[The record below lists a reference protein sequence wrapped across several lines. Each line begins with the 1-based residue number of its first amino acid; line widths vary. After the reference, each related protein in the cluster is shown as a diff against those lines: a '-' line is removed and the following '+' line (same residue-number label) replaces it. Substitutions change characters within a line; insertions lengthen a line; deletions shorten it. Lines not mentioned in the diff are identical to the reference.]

1 MATPS
6 WFESQV
12 YFQNKLEQLGPDWD
26 AAKLEAAL
34 KDAGYSMDADG
45 LYKHFQDWGNAERIS
60 PNNLFNVAEYLQ
72 AKAEQLNA
80 EGGDKVWDPASVL
93 AAIEAAGLTV
103 WDHYT
108 QYGMYEG
115 VNPSNQFDTDAYFA
129 AKLAELQA
137 NEPEKNWTKDSM
149 LDAFKE
155 AGLNPLEHYSL
166 YGKEEGL
173 TVPPV
178 PADQQVSTDFDPYRP
193 SVPGETFNLTT
204 AVETITGTAN
214 DDVINGVASGVN
226 AQRTLNPED
235 SIDGAAGYDTLNV
248 DMQGNF
254 SGFTTGSM
262 KHVEKV
268 VLTNTDSVAHTFSAK
283 GVEGVETYSL
293 NAKGAAVNL
302 SDLNAAGVAVNIHGL
317 QSGATSIGF
326 TADAVKGEADAL
338 TLGLYGVGAAA
349 QGSTAA
355 KYVNM
360 NVAGIENLSVKA
372 VDDNYVNLSQVA
384 AAKSVTVSGT
394 GHLNV
399 EKVAGSV
406 TSLDASAM
414 TGNLTADLS
423 AATLDTLKGGSGDDT
438 LTVAAL
444 KAGAVLDGGAG
455 NDTLILKGA
464 NGALQPTMSGF
475 ENITVDGGALTLSG
489 KNVTDLTAL
498 TVKNGA
504 SVTLADMGASDFSAT
519 ASGATAGNVTLAD
532 AVAFTYNTQA
542 ADAAKQ
548 TKDTVSTAV
557 TAAKA
562 TSATVNVGAYTD
574 VTGTLNFASAKDVTV
589 NVASGL
595 GSGDTEQTSFGGT
608 INANKAEMLTVNA
621 EGNLAASTFTVNGA
635 ASVNIAADKGSTGA
649 VNVQAAAATEVSI
662 AAGADMGIQGSNF
675 AAAQNV
681 TLTQNAGLLDGA
693 GVALKAVNQLT
704 VSGAGGVTLGDLGS
718 STQTYGLTVDAGGLN
733 GAFTADAVNAG
744 NNDVTIRASSLGTTK
759 VGDIIGNNVTIDA
772 LGLLGGS
779 KADAALETGDI
790 DAFTNNS
797 GNLAIHFDGSSDVEI
812 GNLGGTKAFDSIT
825 LDAAD
830 YLGAQVGITADAT
843 KAEAIIGTLTANTV
857 TIDGSALATNTF
869 TGSAT
874 VAANAL
880 TFNGGLGADAVDLTA
895 RSGDTLTAVLNTGAG
910 DDRAIITGTTSTT
923 AITLSGNMGGDEG
936 DMVVVDAASSTA
948 AATINLSGLE
958 GYASSVIKASA
969 NSTVTGGAGS
979 DAVSITSGT
988 KATLVGGD
996 GADYLRGGNVM
1007 FAGAESKLVNGVY
1020 QESASTS
1027 SLGFNQAV
1035 ADVFNGDKVNAKWL
1049 SAEAFALF
1057 RDHNVL
1063 DSGGVDN
1070 VTMVASQ
1077 QADTFLFQNGN
1088 AAGKTSETPSTHV
1101 TIHNFTVGEDS
1112 ILLLSQGSNS
1122 SPVKSSAETIEDI
1135 LKVNDAIKL
1144 DTTNLGTGELKIII
1158 DWSKVDDATS
1168 WTGES
1173 LHTSSNTEITLVGVN
1188 NCSADTAVDD
1198 FFG

>member
-26 AAKLEAAL
+26 AAKLETAL

-115 VNPSNQFDTDAYFA
+115 VNPSNQFDTDAYLD

-178 PADQQVSTDFDPYRP
+178 PPSQQVSTDFDPYRP

-204 AVETITGTAN
+204 AVEKITGTAN

-254 SGFTTGSM
+254 SGFTTGSL

-283 GVEGVETYSL
+283 NVEGVETYSL

-355 KYVNM
+355 KYVNV
-360 NVAGIENLSVKA
+360 NAAGIENLAVKA

-394 GHLNV
+394 GNLNV

-444 KAGAVLDGGAG
+444 KPGAVLDGGAG

-475 ENITVDGGALTLSG
+475 ENITVDGGTLTLSG

-548 TKDTVSTAV
+548 TKDAVSTAV

-595 GSGDTEQTSFGGT
+595 GSGDTEQTSFGGA

-662 AAGADMGIQGSNF
+662 AAGANMDIQGSNF

-681 TLTQNAGLLDGA
+681 TLTQNAGLLNGV

-733 GAFTADAVNAG
+733 GAFIASAVNAG
-744 NNDVTIRASSLGTTK
+744 NNDVTIRASSLGTTT
-759 VGDIIGNNVTIDA
+759 VGAITGNNVTIDA

-779 KADAALETGDI
+779 KTVAALETGDI
-790 DAFTNNS
+790 NAFTNNS
-797 GNLAIHFDGSSDVEI
+797 GNLAIHFDGSSDVSI
-812 GNLGGTKAFDSIT
+812 GDLGNTRAFDSIT

-830 YLGAQVGITADAT
+830 YLGARVGTATTPGD
-843 KAEAIIGTLTANTV
+843 AEASIGSLTANTV
-857 TIDGSALATNTF
+857 TIDGSALAVNDF
-869 TGSAT
+869 T

-910 DDRAIITGTTSTT
+910 DDTATITGIATTT

-936 DMVVVDAASSTA
+936 DTVRVDATASSA
-948 AATINLSGLE
+948 ADTINLSGLE
-958 GYASSVIKASA
+958 GYASSVIKASVD
-969 NSTVTGGAGS
+969 STVTGGAGC
-979 DAVSITSGT
+979 DAVSIASGT

-1007 FAGAESKLVNGVY
+1007 FAGAESKIVNGVY

-1049 SAEAFALF
+1049 SSEAFALF

-1063 DSGGVDN
+1063 DSGGVTG

-1077 QADTFLFQNGN
+1077 QADTFLFQNGDGST
-1088 AAGKTSETPSTHV
+1088 GKDPETASSAV
-1101 TIHNFTVGEDS
+1101 SIHNFTVGEDS
-1112 ILLLSQGSNS
+1112 ILLLSQGGSTAA
-1122 SPVKSSAETIEDI
+1122 PVVNSSAETI
-1135 LKVNDAIKL
+1135 DA
-1144 DTTNLGTGELKIII
+1144 LGSALELSNIDAAAGTATITI
-1158 DWSKVDDATS
+1158 DWSAVATTWSDA
-1168 WTGES
+1168 
-1173 LHTSSNTEITLVGVN
+1173 LHSGTTTITLAGVN
-1188 NCSADTAVDD
+1188 NLSDDTVVAD
-1198 FFG
+1198 FFS

>member
-137 NEPEKNWTKDSM
+137 NEPEKNWTMDSM

-166 YGKEEGL
+166 YGKDEGL

-178 PADQQVSTDFDPYRP
+178 PPSQQVSTDFDPYRP

-355 KYVNM
+355 KYVNV
-360 NVAGIENLSVKA
+360 NAAGIENLAVKA

-394 GHLNV
+394 GNLNV

-595 GSGDTEQTSFGGT
+595 GSGDTEQTSFGGI

-621 EGNLAASTFTVNGA
+621 EGNLVTSMFTVNGA

-662 AAGADMGIQGSNF
+662 AAGAGMDIQGSNF

-681 TLTQNAGLLDGA
+681 TLTQNAGLLDGT

-718 STQTYGLTVDAGGLN
+718 STQTYGLTVNAGGLN

-779 KADAALETGDI
+779 KTADALKTGDI

-797 GNLAIHFDGSSDVEI
+797 GNLAIHFDGSSDVTI
-812 GNLGGTKAFDSIT
+812 GDLGSTRAFDSIT

-830 YLGAQVGITADAT
+830 YLGARVGTATTPGD
-843 KAEAIIGTLTANTV
+843 AEASISSLTANTV
-857 TIDGSALATNTF
+857 TIDGSALAVNDF
-869 TGSAT
+869 T

-910 DDRAIITGTTSTT
+910 DDRARIAGATSTT

-936 DMVVVDAASSTA
+936 DMVMVDATDSTA

-958 GYASSVIKASA
+958 GYASSLITTINAEKV
-969 NSTVTGGAGS
+969 VGGAGNDYIYDS
-979 DAVSITSGT
+979 NSA
-988 KATLVGGD
+988 ATLVGGD
-996 GADYLRGGNVM
+996 GADYLRGGELM

-1020 QESASTS
+1020 QESASAS
-1027 SLGFNQAV
+1027 SLGFNTV
-1035 ADVFNGDKVNAKWL
+1035 LKHIFNDDSDTENWL
-1049 SAEAFALF
+1049 STEALALF

-1077 QADTFLFQNGN
+1077 QADTFLFQNGDLV
-1088 AAGKTSETPSTHV
+1088 GKDSETPSSTV
-1101 TIHNFTVGEDS
+1101 SIHNFTVGEDS
-1112 ILLLSQGSNS
+1112 ILLLSQGGADAPVNS
-1122 SPVKSSAETIEDI
+1122 SAGTIAGLSSALTF
-1135 LKVNDAIKL
+1135 
-1144 DTTNLGTGELKIII
+1144 
-1158 DWSKVDDATS
+1158 
-1168 WTGES
+1168 
-1173 LHTSSNTEITLVGVN
+1173 SSNADAGTATITINWGTLATAWSDTLHSGTTTITLAGVN
-1188 NCSADTAVDD
+1188 NLSADTSVDD

>member
-115 VNPSNQFDTDAYFA
+115 VNPSNQFDTDAYLA

-166 YGKEEGL
+166 YGKDEGL

-178 PADQQVSTDFDPYRP
+178 PPSQQVSTDFDPYRP

-204 AVETITGTAN
+204 AVEKITGTAN

-254 SGFTTGSM
+254 SGFTTGSL

-283 GVEGVETYSL
+283 NVEGVETYSL

-360 NVAGIENLSVKA
+360 NVAGIENLAVKA

-394 GHLNV
+394 GNLNV

-475 ENITVDGGALTLSG
+475 ENITVDGGTLTLSG

-621 EGNLAASTFTVNGA
+621 EGNLAASMFTVNGA
-635 ASVNIAADKGSTGA
+635 ASVNIAADKGSTGP

-662 AAGADMGIQGSNF
+662 AAGANMDIRGSNF

-681 TLTQNAGLLDGA
+681 TLTQNAGLLNGT

-744 NNDVTIRASSLGTTK
+744 TNDVTIRASSLGTTK

-779 KADAALETGDI
+779 KTADALKTGDI

-797 GNLAIHFDGSSDVEI
+797 GNLAIHFDGSSDVTI
-812 GNLGGTKAFDSIT
+812 GDLGSTRAFDSIT

-830 YLGAQVGITADAT
+830 YLGARVGTATTPGD
-843 KAEAIIGTLTANTV
+843 AEASIGSLTANTV

-869 TGSAT
+869 TVSA
-874 VAANAL
+874 NSL

-910 DDRAIITGTTSTT
+910 DDRAIITGATSTT

-936 DMVVVDAASSTA
+936 DMVVVDATDSTA

-958 GYASSVIKASA
+958 GYASSLIKTDNAEK
-969 NSTVTGGAGS
+969 VVGGAGN
-979 DAVSITSGT
+979 DYIYDTNTV
-988 KATLVGGD
+988 ATLVGGD
-996 GADYLRGGNVM
+996 GADYLRGGELM
-1007 FAGAESKLVNGVY
+1007 FAGAESKIVNGVY

-1035 ADVFNGDKVNAKWL
+1035 ADVFNDGSTTTSAWL
-1049 SAEAFALF
+1049 SAEALALF

-1077 QADTFLFQNGN
+1077 QADTFLFQNGKV
-1088 AAGKTSETPSTHV
+1088 AGKTQENPSEHV
-1101 TIHNFTVGEDS
+1101 EIHNFTVGEDS
-1112 ILLLSQGSNS
+1112 ILLLSQGSFS
-1122 SPVKSSAETIEDI
+1122 TPAVSSAETIAALSAVSSALVLNVIDLAAGTATITIDWQQVKTATGWTSEDI
-1135 LKVNDAIKL
+1135 NTTP
-1144 DTTNLGTGELKIII
+1144 DTI
-1158 DWSKVDDATS
+1158 
-1168 WTGES
+1168 
-1173 LHTSSNTEITLVGVN
+1173 ITLAGVN
-1188 NCSADTAVDD
+1188 NLSSGTVVAD
-1198 FFG
+1198 FFS